1 MSGGQRI
8 YNGKLD
14 CGALEADWRPK
25 YAAILGGGVSVLS
38 ADPMVVT
45 GGVSSVCIPTGTVSI
60 AWANTRA
67 PKNVLQTYCIEV
79 TGNGT
84 LTVTIDGES
93 TDYTSADGAL
103 KFERKTTAANTDM
116 VFAYAPGEAD
126 TGCAI
131 LSGFDRASGSVFI
144 FR

>member
-1 MSGGQRI
+1 M
-8 YNGKLD
+8 
-14 CGALEADWRPK
+14 
-25 YAAILGGGVSVLS
+25 
-38 ADPMVVT
+38 
-45 GGVSSVCIPTGTVSI
+45 
-60 AWANTRA
+60 
-67 PKNVLQTYCIEV
+67 

-103 KFERKTTAANTDM
+103 KLERKTTAANTDM